1 MRGKGATVPPDRAA
15 FSSGSREVEPSRRG
29 KRGSGAAQRRKARR
43 AIAQAVKTSAELQGT
58 SRKRQRTRAAGES
71 NLAAGLDRQVE
82 NLRETFN
89 GNKRDIFATGLVP
102 DGTEFRGKTRRYK

>member
-1 MRGKGATVPPDRAA
+1 MPPDRRDANNTSDSA
-15 FSSGSREVEPSRRG
+15 PRNRVNTKG
-29 KRGSGAAQRRKARR
+29 KRSRSRGRNTRRVRR
-43 AIAQAVKTSAELQGT
+43 LIAEAVSTSAELQGT
-58 SRKRQRTRAAGES
+58 SRQRQRTRAAGEA

-102 DGTEFRGKTRRYK
+102 DGTEFRGNTRRYK

>member
-1 MRGKGATVPPDRAA
+1 MPPDRRNVDNTSDSAPRNRVNTKA
-15 FSSGSREVEPSRRG
+15 KRSRSRGR
-29 KRGSGAAQRRKARR
+29 STRRVRR
-43 AIAQAVKTSAELQGT
+43 LIAEAVSTSAELQGT
-58 SRKRQRTRAAGES
+58 SRKRQRTRAAGEA